1 VHIGLTL
8 ASVTGNPTD
17 SKGLVMIGLYR
28 DGDSE
33 QSDELATGKLPKML
47 ADAQVARS

>member
-1 VHIGLTL
+1 VHIGLT
-8 ASVTGNPTD
+8 SVTGNPTD
-17 SKGLVMIGLYR
+17 SKGLVVMIGLYR

>member
-1 VHIGLTL
+1 MHIGLT
-8 ASVTGNPTD
+8 SVAGNPTD